1 MVETVAIVA
10 IVERGKADHIVNRTK
25 KAGVK
30 GATILYG
37 RVTGESEVKKFL
49 NIHIESSKEVIIIIS
64 EKQK

>member
-37 RVTGESEVKKFL
+37 RGRRKR
-49 NIHIESSKEVIIIIS
+49 SKEIF
-64 EKQK
+64 KYTY